1 MIAVALASFPIF
13 LTGGQ
18 IYRWE
23 GLLFLGYYVVYTVY
37 LVLNATHHSALPVFN
52 NVMAWFVL
60 PLTALTLVISLW
72 YEFHVR
78 RRA

>member
-1 MIAVALASFPIF
+1 MPSRWHSFPIF
-13 LTGGQ
+13 FTGGQ

-23 GLLFLGYYVVYTVY
+23 GLLFLGYYVAYTAY
-37 LVLNATHHSALPVFN
+37 LILNATQHDALPLFN

-72 YEFHVR
+72 YELRVR
-78 RRA
+78 RKA